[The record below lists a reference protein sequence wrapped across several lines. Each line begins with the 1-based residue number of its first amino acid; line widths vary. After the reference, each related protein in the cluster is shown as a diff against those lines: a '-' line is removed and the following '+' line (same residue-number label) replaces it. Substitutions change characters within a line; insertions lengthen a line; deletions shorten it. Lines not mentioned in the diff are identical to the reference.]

1 MRPRNWQLLS
11 VTAVLALM
19 TTACGSGDS
28 AGSQGDGEL
37 TTLRVASNSNT
48 SALPL
53 WVALEK
59 DLCVDHGL
67 DLEFTKIENVGTLPP
82 ALGNTF
88 DVIFT
93 TPVQAIAANEQGIP
107 VTEIAGSS
115 VDTTENANS
124 YLMVGEG
131 SPITDVAELE
141 GKTIGV
147 LTEVGTLHYATL
159 RLLQQAGVSPDSVKI
174 VQIDGPLLADQLAA
188 GRVDA
193 VEAVRPFNKAIE
205 GAGGTAIGTPF
216 SALGEEI
223 SVIWWGANRPWAEE
237 NPDAVQAYQD
247 CLEDAIGYISD
258 NDAEARDVLQ
268 QYTNLPADVAEN
280 FELPA
285 YDAAVRPQDI
295 EQWLTA
301 MQELDLFSGE
311 VDVDQL
317 SFQAE

>member
-1 MRPRNWQLLS
+1 MRPRKWQLLS
-11 VTAVLALM
+11 ATAALALM
-19 TTACGSGDS
+19 TSACGSGGGDS
-28 AGSQGDGEL
+28 AGGEGEL
-37 TTLRVASNSNT
+37 TPLRVASNSNT

-53 WVALEK
+53 WVAVEK
-59 DLCVDHGL
+59 DLCEDHGL
-67 DLEFTKIENVGTLPP
+67 ALEFTKIENVGTLPP

-93 TPVQAIAANEQGIP
+93 TPVQAIAANDQGIP

-131 SPITDVAELE
+131 SPISEVADLE

-159 RLLQQAGVSPDSVKI
+159 RLLQQAGVSPDSVTI
-174 VQIDGPLLADQLAA
+174 VQIDGPLMADQLRA

-193 VEAVRPFNKAIE
+193 VEAVRPFNKSIE
-205 GAGGTAIGTPF
+205 AAGGENIGTPF

-223 SVIWWGANRPWAEE
+223 SVIWWGATRPWAEE
-237 NPDAVQAYQD
+237 NADTVQAYQD

-258 NDAEARDVLQ
+258 NDTEARAVLQ

-285 YDAAVRPQDI
+285 YDASVRPQDI
-295 EQWLTA
+295 QQWLTA
-301 MQELDLFSGE
+301 MQELDLFSGD

-317 SFQAE
+317 SFQGE